1 MKRSLIV
8 VAVIAASAVLFP
20 GVASSQPSPE
30 PMGTQPAPATS
41 AASVP
46 AESVQPVQ
54 PVQPVQV
61 APIMAPAPA
70 PARAPAHLAPAV
82 TPTTTGPVTVATTSA
97 PSTTSTSATSRTA
110 YINAMYLSVVPA
122 GERAAL
128 AGRYVLGYN
137 LPGLACGAGCTGLF
151 GGQARSSFNSTF
163 FSYSVAYQRNTVAHE
178 AAHAYGFLFI
188 SNYATPSWAAEGGW
202 QAQFHDLDASFVRT
216 YDAEAWAACVAW
228 KESGF
233 NNRVDQIKNV
243 CTPQAATAAM
253 AQIP

>member
-30 PMGTQPAPATS
+30 PIGTQLAPATS
-41 AASVP
+41 APSVP
-46 AESVQPVQ
+46 AESVQSVQ
-54 PVQPVQV
+54 PVPV
-61 APIMAPAPA
+61 APIVAPA

-137 LPGLACGAGCTGLF
+137 LAGLACGTGCTGLF
-151 GGQARSSFNSTF
+151 GGQARSSFDGTF
-163 FSYSVAYQRNTVAHE
+163 FTSSLAYQRNTLAHE

-188 SNYATPSWAAEGGW
+188 RNYATPSWAAEGGW
-202 QAQFHDLDASFVRT
+202 QGQFHDLDASFVRT

-233 NNRVDQIKNV
+233 NNRVDQIKNA